1 MISLITTLKVRDIN
15 NMVLPNSSGFPNQ
28 IPSYP
33 FSPSGEYPAP
43 VSAPTK
49 YTKTGKFE
57 LTGKEI
63 NDEKS
68 CAMLFFGFHGRQSVI

>member
-1 MISLITTLKVRDIN
+1 LAVKSLIDVRGTQKTALHKISHHLFPFRLVQIFLFLYIFWGTLTAAGY
-15 NMVLPNSSGFPNQ
+15 S
-28 IPSYP
+28 
-33 FSPSGEYPAP
+33 
-43 VSAPTK
+43 
-49 YTKTGKFE
+49 TGKFE